1 MSNGTSFKCKTET
14 ETFCV
19 FCHLSNP
26 SYSPKLC
33 KIGIVAI
40 QSICQM
46 STHLLLS
53 CLILVHNLC
62 LRCLEPG
69 FEFEY
74 LLAVFSS
81 LIFWICIRICLCS
94 CIRICLCTCIWI
106 CVCVCIC
113 IFTGIWI
120 ETFACRVS
128 FFETF
133 PSWVFSFDILNS
145 TFLPAGK

>member
-1 MSNGTSFKCKTET
+1 MKPVVKLSLGYINIKASINFGISRNSYHRALGRGVGGSYKCQGSISFSTKYNLFSLPNEFVNSMSNGTSFKCKTET
-14 ETFCV
+14 ETFRV

-53 CLILVHNLC
+53 CLIFVHNLC
-62 LRCLEPG
+62 LRCLEQG

-81 LIFWICIRICLCS
+81 LIF
-94 CIRICLCTCIWI
+94 
-106 CVCVCIC
+106 
-113 IFTGIWI
+113 
-120 ETFACRVS
+120 
-128 FFETF
+128 
-133 PSWVFSFDILNS
+133 
-145 TFLPAGK
+145 